1 MSKHFNFRDIV
12 LFLFVIFIM
21 ASCASDDNK
30 SDDTT
35 NATASTTTGTSTSTA
50 PAAEPKAAA
59 LTGTLHNLWAIATE
73 FKDLQNNKKVVFSF
87 TFRDPDILTTW
98 GWQCKDA
105 NCTDNFS
112 KVPDIEMN
120 MGQATNVQYGPN
132 VVFGNVVILKGGV
145 KPIKD
150 AIDKGYQ
157 YVVFVPQMDGEFIKY
172 KIYVTNDDPKAAF
185 TPQALQDTGIETNPS
200 PPKNNTSD

>member
-1 MSKHFNFRDIV
+1 
-12 LFLFVIFIM
+12 M

-35 NATASTTTGTSTSTA
+35 NAAASTTTGTSTSTA
-50 PAAEPKAAA
+50 PAAEPKTAA